1 MSKHIPC
8 TVLCDHKGPDPARK
22 PINGTLFKY
31 IMIYPYIEILCFRT
45 TWEVSMVF
53 AFSNVWKNMKKN
65 ILWYMNITGNP
76 NFSVHKSSFIGTQ
89 ARLFVY
95 VPKRLLSHYDGSW
108 AM

>member
-1 MSKHIPC
+1 
-8 TVLCDHKGPDPARK
+8 
-22 PINGTLFKY
+22 
-31 IMIYPYIEILCFRT
+31 
-45 TWEVSMVF
+45 MVF